1 MSEDAGPGSVGQ
13 RAWCGPEWTSSD
25 PCLTL
30 EEGMHETCAL
40 SVEVCCAE
48 GLTEGPAVAGRLGS
62 VCSPD
67 RDAGGEEHT
76 LGHLAVTSC
85 CSPGGAVLQ
94 WMRPLPGGGA
104 AGVPRSPDIYLAT
117 A

>member
-67 RDAGGEEHT
+67 RDSGW
-76 LGHLAVTSC
+76 
-85 CSPGGAVLQ
+85 GGAHT
-94 WMRPLPGGGA
+94 RTPGCNELLFTRWCCPAVDETLAWWRSSWGA
-104 AGVPRSPDIYLAT
+104 PKP
-117 A
+117 